1 MPILPMM
8 LGYRDAA
15 EPTVFYAILMNF
27 LQHWS
32 LQRNPFGPV
41 TSADAF
47 FAGLPQR
54 EAIARL
60 EYLVRSETRSAL
72 MMSERGCGATT
83 LLKRVSGTSGLGN
96 NAVDAVLTTGG
107 VESTAAA
114 FARLAVALAIDPFGD
129 RAAQR
134 ISEAIAAAGK
144 NQVRTL
150 WLIDRCDPHTAAAAA
165 ILATTNRSL
174 CTVMCTT
181 MQSAGEL
188 QATLDCCPL
197 RIDLESF
204 QLDDTVGYV
213 RYCLAAAGCSHDIF
227 DDSALIR
234 LHELSE
240 GKIAVTAAIAQL
252 ALMAGA
258 TLRAKKVS
266 AECVESCQLELVK
279 AA

>member
-1 MPILPMM
+1 MM
-8 LGYRDAA
+8 LGYRDAE
-15 EPTVFYAILMNF
+15 EPTVWTALDMNF

-41 TSADAF
+41 TSTDAF

-54 EAIARL
+54 EAVARL
-60 EYLVRSETRSAL
+60 EYLIRSETRSAVML
-72 MMSERGCGATT
+72 CDRGSGATT

-96 NAVDAVLTTGG
+96 NAVDAVMTTGG
-107 VESTAAA
+107 VASISAA
-114 FARLAVALAIDPFGD
+114 FARLAVALSIDPFAE
-129 RAAQR
+129 RPAQR
-134 ISEAIAAAGK
+134 ISESIAAAGR

-150 WLIDRCDPHTAAAAA
+150 WLIDRCDLHTAEAAA
-165 ILATTNRSL
+165 ILSTTNRTL

-181 MQSAGEL
+181 PHTANDL
-188 QATLDCCPL
+188 QTTLDCCPL
-197 RIDLESF
+197 RIDLEPF

-213 RYCLAAAGCSHDIF
+213 RYALAAAGSAQDIF

-240 GKIAVTAAIAQL
+240 GKIAFIAAIGQL
-252 ALMAGA
+252 ALMAAA
-258 TLRAKKVS
+258 TFRAKRVT
-266 AECVESCQLELVK
+266 AECVESSQMELVK